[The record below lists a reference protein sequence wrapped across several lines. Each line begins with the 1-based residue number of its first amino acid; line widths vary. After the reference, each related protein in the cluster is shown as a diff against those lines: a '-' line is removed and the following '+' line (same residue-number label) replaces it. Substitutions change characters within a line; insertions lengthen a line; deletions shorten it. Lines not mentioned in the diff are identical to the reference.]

1 MRFGG
6 KIKELNQIIVSDP
19 SYGKDT
25 HGRYERTNVN
35 GKDMNVDI
43 EIHDYS
49 EKIDGLQI
57 NGIEFYILV
66 YNPKEPCMLKEDGCF
81 SHYESDKVTETDIG
95 IDTSCIAF
103 GINGFADDIRAAQEE
118 WHPPL
123 ALETLS
129 DGIFGVVKE
138 GKEDEKINF
147 IFISGFLDEDTRY
160 SIEDVI
166 DYIST
171 YMEVTDLY
179 KEINGIKFPLVNND
193 KDITDDMF

>member
-19 SYGKDT
+19 SYGKDIY
-25 HGRYERTNVN
+25 GRYERTNIN

-66 YNPKEPCMLKEDGCF
+66 HSPKEPCMLKEDGSF
-81 SHYESDKVTETDIG
+81 THYKSDKVTEIDIG
-95 IDTSCIAF
+95 IDTSCVAF

-118 WHPPL
+118 WHPPF
-123 ALETLS
+123 ALKTLS

-138 GKEDEKINF
+138 GKENEKINF
-147 IFISGFLDEDTRY
+147 IFISGFLDEDTLY
-160 SIEDVI
+160 SIDDVI

-171 YMEVTDLY
+171 YMEVKDLY

-193 KDITDDMF
+193 KDITDDIF